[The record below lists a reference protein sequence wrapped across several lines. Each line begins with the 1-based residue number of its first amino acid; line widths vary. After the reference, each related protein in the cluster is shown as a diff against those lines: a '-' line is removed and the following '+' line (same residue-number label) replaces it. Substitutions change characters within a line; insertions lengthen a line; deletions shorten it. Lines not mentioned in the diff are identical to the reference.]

1 MILKSKITRVIAFL
15 LSCGIVG
22 ACAAQCTY
30 YYEEAGEFRNY
41 RRYSE
46 QFSTLGWEAGDLY
59 RDLWVISTMYLRNL
73 DENGNFTGS
82 EELKEQTCRFLRSD
96 GLMDEDGNLTIN
108 VPEGYTY
115 YAGWKKT
122 AENGEKYISSVGT
135 AADMQAIEN
144 ENKYVMTRQNDIID
158 QSYSMH
164 FPYSNSSFNWF
175 ETDYGM
181 TYYYIEGKGVALF
194 DFDTSGLNSYT
205 DELGA
210 TIYFKLDGST
220 PLPERHYIRYSDS
233 DLEFDYDNAVYNQNE
248 SEIYDVPDYDQD
260 YDSDYD
266 QDYEHGKYGNDY
278 DTVRQGI
285 SGSDRQATHDYP
297 SIAEP
302 TAAEEVPDDR
312 MSATAPSS
320 EDATESASETA
331 TESAAT
337 APAVTE
343 PAITEAVTAPQ
354 QGIPDDSE
362 APKKFFADS
371 PYHNDGAT
379 GYYYYDSECDAL
391 IPVKTETFGRIQG
404 EELDLMIAVCPPQS
418 VIADME
424 ADIQHNMELIN
435 ESVRNILNLTPLG
448 IAALILAVYVLIFG
462 GYSTK
467 EKKYVL
473 ESADKIFAEIPVFL
487 IGCVVLAF
495 GSLTFYDVQSGIYD
509 FFDLYYDTK
518 YIAPVVGVT
527 VALLF
532 AIIVLML
539 NTLLVRLKCRSFWK
553 TTFIGALVMWMIKAG
568 RYVAKRSRE
577 QRERHFLTVR
587 DREMMRNDKATR
599 NFILRTVL
607 SIVVEIFA
615 AICSMVFWSLFPII
629 MSTFILS
636 IGNIIVT
643 LLDLRDI
650 TRLYSHISDMNSG
663 NYEKKKVSLESVAY
677 VPTEKLNNISDG
689 IQAAVEK
696 QVKSERMKIDLVTN
710 VSHDLKTPLT
720 SIISYIDLL
729 SAEELSPA
737 ARDYVTI
744 IDSKSQRLKAMVAD
758 LFDLAKATSR
768 TDINT
773 EELDAVILTEQVLA
787 DLSDKIETSGREIR
801 KDIQADSAPV
811 IAEGKKL
818 YRVFQN
824 LIDNALKYS
833 LEGTRIYVTL
843 KNELGSCKIA
853 VKNIASYEMNFAP
866 EEIMERFTRGDE
878 SRSTDGNGLGLSIA
892 KSFTEACG
900 GRFGVSI
907 DGDVF
912 IAELTLPLIT
922 VDQNQQT
929 NIVQ

>member
-1 MILKSKITRVIAFL
+1 MILKGKITRVIAFL

-22 ACAAQCTY
+22 VCAAQCMR
-30 YYEEAGEFRNY
+30 YYENAGGFRNY

-46 QFSTLGWEAGDLY
+46 EFNTLGWEAAEIY
-59 RDLWVISTMYLRNL
+59 RNLWVISTMYLRNL

-82 EELKEQTCRFLRSD
+82 EELKEQTFQFLRSD
-96 GLMDEDGNLTIN
+96 GLMDDDGNLTIN
-108 VPEGYTY
+108 VPDGYTY
-115 YAGWKKT
+115 YAGWKKRT
-122 AENGEKYISSVGT
+122 ENGEKYISSIG
-135 AADMQAIEN
+135 AEDMQSIEG
-144 ENKYVMTRQNDIID
+144 KYLVTRQDDCID
-158 QSYSMH
+158 YSYFMP
-164 FPYSNSSFNWF
+164 FPYSVNSFNWF

-210 TIYFKLDGST
+210 TVYFKLDGTT
-220 PLPERHYIRYSDS
+220 PLPESYYIRYHDS
-233 DLEFDYDNAVYNQNE
+233 DLELDFDNAIRNSFDSEVY
-248 SEIYDVPDYDQD
+248 D
-260 YDSDYD
+260 DSDYD
-266 QDYEHGKYGNDY
+266 QDWDEDYDYEKYGNDP
-278 DTVRQGI
+278 DPVRQGI
-285 SGSDRQATHDYP
+285 PESDRQATNNYP

-302 TAAEEVPDDR
+302 PAAEEIPDDR
-312 MSATAPSS
+312 MSVTAPSS
-320 EDATESASETA
+320 EDATEPVSEAA

-337 APAVTE
+337 SSVMTE
-343 PAITEAVTAPQ
+343 PAITEAVTSPFL
-354 QGIPDDSE
+354 GIPADSE
-362 APKKFFADS
+362 APNKFFS
-371 PYHNDGAT
+371 QYLNDGST
-379 GYYYYDSECDAL
+379 GFYYYDSEWDAL
-391 IPVKTETFGRIQG
+391 IPVKAENFDKTQG
-404 EELDLMIAVCPPQS
+404 EELDLLIAICPPQS
-418 VIADME
+418 VVADIEADM
-424 ADIQHNMELIN
+424 QQNRELIN
-435 ESVRNILNLTPLG
+435 ENVRNILNLTPFG

-487 IGCVVLAF
+487 IGCAVLAF
-495 GSLTFYDVQSGIYD
+495 GCLFTYEVQTGLYD
-509 FFDLYYDTK
+509 FLDLYYDTK
-518 YIAPVVGVT
+518 YIAPVAGVT

-532 AIIVLML
+532 AIVVLML

-553 TTFIGALVMWMIKAG
+553 TTFIGALVMWMIKFV
-568 RYVAKRSRE
+568 RK

-615 AICSMVFWSLFPII
+615 AICSIGFYSLFPII

-663 NYEKKKVSLESVAY
+663 NYEKKKVSRESVAY

-696 QVKSERMKIDLVTN
+696 QVKSERMKTDLVTN

-744 IDSKSQRLKAMVAD
+744 IDNKSQRLKAMVAD

-843 KNELGSCKIA
+843 KNELGSCKIT
-853 VKNIASYEMNFAP
+853 VKNIASYEMTFAP

-922 VDQNQQT
+922 VDPNRQT
-929 NIVQ
+929 NTVQ

>member
-22 ACAAQCTY
+22 VCAGQCMR
-30 YYEEAGEFRNY
+30 YYEDAGEFRNY
-41 RRYSE
+41 IGYRER
-46 QFSTLGWEAGDLY
+46 FGTLGWEAGELY
-59 RDLWVISTMYLRNL
+59 RDLWVVSTMYLRNL

-108 VPEGYTY
+108 VPDGYTY
-115 YAGWKKT
+115 YAGWKKRD
-122 AENGEKYISSVGT
+122 ENGKSYISSTGT
-135 AADMQAIEN
+135 EDMQSI
-144 ENKYVMTRQNDIID
+144 ENKYSMTRQDDIID
-158 QSYSMH
+158 YSYSMH
-164 FPYSNSSFNWF
+164 FPYSTGSFNWF

-181 TYYYIEGKGVALF
+181 TYYYIDGKGVALF

-210 TIYFKLDGST
+210 TIYFKLDGTT
-220 PLPERHYIRYSDS
+220 PLPESYYIRYRDS
-233 DLEFDYDNAVYNQNE
+233 DLDFDFDNAIYNRYDSEVYDDPDYD
-248 SEIYDVPDYDQD
+248 SEYDQD

-266 QDYEHGKYGNDY
+266 SDYDQYDYNGRFGNDHAP
-278 DTVRQGI
+278 VRQGTPD
-285 SGSDRQATHDYP
+285 SDRQSTQNYP
-297 SIAEP
+297 SIVEP
-302 TAAEEVPDDR
+302 TAADEVSGDKTAVTAPASENAPE
-312 MSATAPSS
+312 SATGTA
-320 EDATESASETA
+320 AET
-331 TESAAT
+331 TVAT

-343 PAITEAVTAPQ
+343 AVTSPYP
-354 QGIPDDSE
+354 GIPEDSE
-362 APKKFFADS
+362 APEKFFADS
-371 PYHNDGAT
+371 PYYNDGST
-379 GYYYYDSECDAL
+379 GYYYYDRDQDAL
-391 IPVKTETFGRIQG
+391 IPVKTETFGKIQG
-404 EELDLMIAVCPPQS
+404 EEMNLMIAICPPQS

-424 ADIQHNMELIN
+424 AEMEQNNQQIN
-435 ESVRNILNLTPLG
+435 ESVRNILNLVPFGL
-448 IAALILAVYVLIFG
+448 AALILALYVLIFG

-467 EKKYVL
+467 EKKFVL
-473 ESADKIFAEIPVFL
+473 ESADKIFAEIPIFL
-487 IGCVVLAF
+487 IGCAAMAF
-495 GSLTFYDVQSGIYD
+495 MGLFIYD
-509 FFDLYYDTK
+509 FQIGLYDFLDEYYDTK
-518 YIAPVVGVT
+518 YLAPIFGAA
-527 VALLF
+527 VAVLF
-532 AIIVLML
+532 AIVVLML
-539 NTLLVRLKCRSFWK
+539 NTLIVRLKCRSFWK
-553 TTFIGALVMWMIKAG
+553 TTFIGALVMWMIKVG
-568 RYVAKRSRE
+568 RK

-599 NFILRTVL
+599 NFILRTAL
-607 SIVVEIFA
+607 FIAVEIFA
-615 AICSMVFWSLFPII
+615 VICSMGFWSLFPII
-629 MSTFILS
+629 MSTFIMS
-636 IGNIIVT
+636 IGYIIVS

-663 NYEKKKVSLESVAY
+663 NYEKKKVSRESVAY

-744 IDSKSQRLKAMVAD
+744 IDNKSQRLKAMVAD

-843 KNELGSCKIA
+843 KNELGSCRIT
-853 VKNIASYEMNFAP
+853 VKNIASYEMTFAP

-900 GRFGVSI
+900 GSFGVSI

-912 IAELTLPLIT
+912 IAELTLPLI
-922 VDQNQQT
+922 VVEPNQQT
-929 NIVQ
+929 NTAQ

>member
-22 ACAAQCTY
+22 VCTAQCVR
-30 YYEEAGEFRNY
+30 YYEEAGGFRSY
-41 RRYSE
+41 RRYTE
-46 QFSTLGWEAGDLY
+46 EFNTIGWETGDIY

-82 EELKEQTCRFLRSD
+82 EELKEQTFQFLRSD
-96 GLMDEDGNLTIN
+96 GLMDEDGNLTID
-108 VPEGYTY
+108 VPDGYTY
-115 YAGWKKT
+115 YAGWKKRT
-122 AENGEKYISSVGT
+122 ENGKSYISSVGT
-135 AADMQAIEN
+135 AEDMQAIESEN
-144 ENKYVMTRQNDIID
+144 EYVMTRQDDIID
-158 QSYSMH
+158 YSYIMH
-164 FPYSNSSFNWF
+164 FPYSVNSFNWF

-181 TYYYIEGKGVALF
+181 TYYYIDGKGVALF

-210 TIYFKLDGST
+210 TIYFKLDGTT
-220 PLPERHYIRYSDS
+220 PLPERHYIRYNGDDI
-233 DLEFDYDNAVYNQNE
+233 DLDYDNAIYNRYD
-248 SEIYDVPDYDQD
+248 SEIYDDPDYDPDYDQD
-260 YDSDYD
+260 YGQDYD
-266 QDYEHGKYGNDY
+266 YEKYGNDY
-278 DTVRQGI
+278 DPVRQGI
-285 SGSDRQATHDYP
+285 SESDRQATQNHP
-297 SIAEP
+297 TIAEP
-302 TAAEEVPDDR
+302 PSAEEVPDDR
-312 MSATAPSS
+312 MSVTAPST
-320 EDATESASETA
+320 ENATEPSSETA
-331 TESAAT
+331 TASAET
-337 APAVTE
+337 APAVTD
-343 PAITEAVTAPQ
+343 PAVTEAVTSPFL
-354 QGIPDDSE
+354 GIPDDSE
-362 APKKFFADS
+362 APNKFFS
-371 PYHNDGAT
+371 QYLNDGST
-379 GYYYYDSECDAL
+379 GYYYYDRDQDAL
-391 IPVKTETFGRIQG
+391 IPVKAEAFGKTQG
-404 EELDLMIAVCPPQS
+404 EEMDLMIAVCPPQS
-418 VIADME
+418 LIADIK
-424 ADIQHNMELIN
+424 ADMQENSELIN
-435 ESVRNILNLTPLG
+435 ESVRNILNLTPFG
-448 IAALILAVYVLIFG
+448 IAALILAVYVLIFS

-473 ESADKIFAEIPVFL
+473 EGADKIFAEIPVFL
-487 IGCVVLAF
+487 IGCAVLA
-495 GSLTFYDVQSGIYD
+495 SVCLLNYDVHTGLYD
-509 FFDLYYDTK
+509 FLDLYYDTK
-518 YIAPVVGVT
+518 YIAPVMGVI
-527 VALLF
+527 VALIF
-532 AIIVLML
+532 AIVVLML
-539 NTLLVRLKCRSFWK
+539 NTLLVRLKCKSFWK
-553 TTFIGALVMWMIKAG
+553 TTFIGALVMWMIKL
-568 RYVAKRSRE
+568 SRK

-599 NFILRTVL
+599 NFIMRTIL
-607 SIVVEIFA
+607 FIVVEIFA
-615 AICSMVFWSLFPII
+615 AICSMGFYSLFPII

-643 LLDLRDI
+643 LLDFRDI

-663 NYEKKKVSLESVAY
+663 NYEKKKVSRESVAY

-744 IDSKSQRLKAMVAD
+744 IDNKSQRLKAMVAD

-843 KNELGSCKIA
+843 KNELGSCKIT
-853 VKNIASYEMNFAP
+853 VKNIASYEMNFSP

-912 IAELTLPLIT
+912 IAELTLPLI
-922 VDQNQQT
+922 VADPNQPT
-929 NIVQ
+929 NMAQ